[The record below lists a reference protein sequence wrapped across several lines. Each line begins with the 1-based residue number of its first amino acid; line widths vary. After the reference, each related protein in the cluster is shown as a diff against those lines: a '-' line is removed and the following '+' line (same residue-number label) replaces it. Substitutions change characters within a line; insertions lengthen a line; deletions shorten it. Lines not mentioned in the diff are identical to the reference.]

1 MHSDSLLRLISYF
14 FVNVCIFLR
23 ILLHLQELFNNFFSL
38 LQAFGLGHAGEA
50 LTKKLRLES
59 FRNLLRQ
66 DIGFYDD
73 LKHGTGKLC
82 TRFATDA
89 PNVRYVRIF
98 VIFSTFLLI
107 YPYYSSSFEQ
117 SSN

>member
-1 MHSDSLLRLISYF
+1 MAKKIFSYAVVPSSLAFQIPS
-14 FVNVCIFLR
+14 
-23 ILLHLQELFNNFFSL
+23 HLF
-38 LQAFGLGHAGEA
+38 QAFGLGHAGEA

-73 LKHGTGKLC
+73 IRHGTGKLC

-89 PNVRYVRIF
+89 PNVRYVSGIQDVAFIMNRR
-98 VIFSTFLLI
+98 
-107 YPYYSSSFEQ
+107 
-117 SSN
+117 

>member
-1 MHSDSLLRLISYF
+1 M
-14 FVNVCIFLR
+14 
-23 ILLHLQELFNNFFSL
+23 
-38 LQAFGLGHAGEA
+38 LGRSGEA

-73 LKHGTGKLC
+73 ERHNTGKLC

-89 PNVRYVRIF
+89 PNVRYV
-98 VIFSTFLLI
+98 
-107 YPYYSSSFEQ
+107 SFF
-117 SSN
+117 